1 VEVGKPQKGSINQL
15 HILFVG
21 LIIVS
26 LSIITYFFILK
37 GVFGDFSTD
46 NFIPKME
53 RTNNLLAGGK
63 AKVAILYS
71 NYTQNM
77 LPQGSTWLEDN
88 LNTWKRFLSNNG
100 YGCTVIQDSIIEQG
114 KHFNYDV
121 IILMG
126 SKSLSDK
133 EIIQIKKYL
142 DRGGSVFATSGTA
155 TFSEDGKWRG
165 WEYFSQV
172 YGLKFSKE
180 IDNDQVIKIHTLRG
194 QLPITANIP
203 TGYPL
208 KIATWDKPIACEI
221 LDPRTIQASFWYN
234 FRLQDGLVREEI
246 KRSAGIAYGTYNA
259 GRFVWMGFEI
269 NSVIG
274 VQEDYIYFDKLFKNC
289 MSWLTYQPLAYV
301 SEWPEGYQAAA
312 VITPEISQE
321 ISGTE
326 NLLPI
331 LASENVKA
339 SFFIDPYIAEQN
351 KSLVQQLSKYGEVG
365 SLVDI
370 GYLAS
375 VNDTVN
381 KLNDLYT
388 QTAKIRDAKRRI
400 EAITKKPVQG
410 LFPLF
415 GLFDQMTP
423 KALID
428 AGYLYVMTDS
438 LTDRSVPKVLIRDKN
453 RVSAMTKTARDDNEI
468 IRDLHLT
475 QNEFQFYTYQ
485 EDIDRILFEGG
496 LYIMKL
502 HPEFQCKAEHVQVV
516 RDVIRDL
523 KLKKFWITTADEIQK
538 WYMKKNYVE
547 LRIER
552 RGISRIV
559 VVVTNP
565 GKEVYSDLSVLVDM
579 NDNAE
584 SIKLTSEIIGTEAPA
599 FKYNKSDNSLYL
611 FIKNLKA
618 GESRTFNIDYTKTN
632 R

>member
-1 VEVGKPQKGSINQL
+1 MEVGKPQKGSINQPQL
-15 HILFVG
+15 LFIG
-21 LIIVS
+21 LLIVA
-26 LSIITYFFILK
+26 LSVITYFFILK
-37 GVFGDFSTD
+37 GVYGEFSTD
-46 NFIPKME
+46 SFIPKFE

-63 AKVAILYS
+63 AKVAILFS
-71 NYTQNM
+71 NYTKNM

-100 YGCTVIQDSIIEQG
+100 YGCTVISDSTIEQG
-114 KHFNYDV
+114 LHYNYDV

-142 DRGGSVFATSGTA
+142 DHGGSVFATSGTA
-155 TFSEDGKWRG
+155 TYSEDGKWRG

-180 IDNDQVIKIHTLRG
+180 VENDQNVKIHTLRG

-208 KIATWDKPIACEI
+208 KIATWDRPIACEI

-234 FRLQDGLVREEI
+234 FRLQDGLEREEI
-246 KRSAGIAYGTYNA
+246 KKSAGIAYGTYST

-274 VQEDYIYFDKLFKNC
+274 VQEDYSYFDKLFKNC
-289 MSWLTYQPLAYV
+289 MSWLTYQPLAFV
-301 SEWPEGYQAAA
+301 KEWPGGYQAAA
-312 VITPEISQE
+312 IITPEIAQDMSS
-321 ISGTE
+321 IE

-331 LASENVKA
+331 LSSENVKA
-339 SFFIDPYIAEQN
+339 SFYIDPYIAEQN
-351 KSLVQQLSKYGEVG
+351 KGLVQLLGKYGEVG

-370 GYLAS
+370 GYLSS
-375 VNDTVN
+375 VNDTMN

-388 QTAKIRDAKRRI
+388 QISKLRDAKKRI
-400 EAITKKPVQG
+400 EAITKKQVIG
-410 LFPLF
+410 FYPLF
-415 GLFDQMTP
+415 GLFDQFTP

-428 AGYLYVMTDS
+428 AGYKYVITDS
-438 LTDRSVPKVLIRDKN
+438 LTDRSVPKVLIREKD
-453 RVSAMTKTARDDNEI
+453 RVSAITKTARDDNEI

-496 LYIMKL
+496 LYVMKL
-502 HPEFQCKAEHVQVV
+502 HPEFQCKSENVQVV
-516 RDVIRDL
+516 RNIIKDL

-538 WYMKKNYVE
+538 WYMRKNYIE

-565 GKEVYSDLSVLVDM
+565 GKEIYNDLNVAVDM
-579 NDNAE
+579 NDNAQ
-584 SIKLTSEIIGTEAPA
+584 SIKITGELIGTEAPSY
-599 FKYNKSDNSLYL
+599 KYDRSNNSLYL
-611 FIKNLKA
+611 YIKNLKP
-618 GESRTFNIDYTKTN
+618 GESRTYNIDYTRNGK
-632 R
+632 

>member
-1 VEVGKPQKGSINQL
+1 MEVGKPQKGSINQPQ
-15 HILFVG
+15 ILFVG
-21 LIIVS
+21 LLIVALS
-26 LSIITYFFILK
+26 LVTYFFILK
-37 GVFGDFSTD
+37 GVFGEFSTD
-46 NFIPKME
+46 AFIPKFE
-53 RTNNLLAGGK
+53 RTNNLLSGGK

-71 NYTQNM
+71 SYTKNM

-100 YGCTVIQDSIIEQG
+100 YGCTVITDSTIEQG
-114 KHFNYDV
+114 LHYKYDV

-142 DRGGSVFATSGTA
+142 DQGGSIFATSGTA
-155 TFSEDGKWRG
+155 TYSEDGKWRG

-180 IDNDQVIKIHTLRG
+180 IENDQNVKIHTLRG

-208 KIATWDKPIACEI
+208 KIATWDRPIACEI

-234 FRLQDGLVREEI
+234 FKLQDGLEREEI
-246 KRSAGIAYGTYNA
+246 KKSAGIAYGTYSA
-259 GRFVWMGFEI
+259 GRFIWMGFEI

-289 MSWLTYQPLAYV
+289 MSWLTYQPIAFV
-301 SEWPEGYQAAA
+301 KEWPGGYQAAA
-312 VITPEISQE
+312 IITPEIAQDMS
-321 ISGTE
+321 TVE

-339 SFFIDPYIAEQN
+339 SFYIDPYIAEQN
-351 KSLVQQLSKYGEVG
+351 KGLVQLMSKYGEVG

-370 GYLAS
+370 GYLSS
-375 VNDTVN
+375 VNDTIN

-388 QTAKIRDAKRRI
+388 QTGKLSDAKKRI
-400 EAITKKPVQG
+400 EAITRKPVLG
-410 LFPLF
+410 FYPMF
-415 GLFDQMTP
+415 GLFDQFTP

-428 AGYLYVMTDS
+428 AGYKYVITDS
-438 LTDRSVPKVLIRDKN
+438 LTDRSVPKILIREKD

-502 HPEFQCKAEHVQVV
+502 HPEFQCKAENVQVV
-516 RDVIRDL
+516 KNVIKDL

-538 WYMKKNYVE
+538 WYMRKNYIE

-565 GKEVYSDLSVLVDM
+565 GKEIYNDLNVAVDM

-584 SIKLTSEIIGTEAPA
+584 SIKISAELIGTDTPA
-599 FKYNKSDNSLYL
+599 YKYDRSSNSLYL
-611 FIKNLKA
+611 YIKNLKP
-618 GESRTFNIDYTKTN
+618 GESRTYNIDYTRARK
-632 R
+632 